1 MMKTNEKW
9 KKIPGFENY
18 SVSDLGRVRNDTT
31 GKMLSI
37 SSDKDGYQVCYCFN
51 NGKRKTFRIH
61 QLVAKA
67 FIPNPNNYGTVDH
80 ITPDKKDNR
89 VENLM
94 WLSAEENSR
103 KFQLEQITEEQK
115 KVRSDNCKKMQ
126 EKAIESTSKPVMCI
140 ETGIVYSSICECS
153 RKTGIYQ
160 SEISRVLQNKRNS
173 AKGYHF
179 ILVEK
184 EE

>member
-1 MMKTNEKW
+1 MKIKEQW
-9 KKIPGFENY
+9 KKIQGFENY
-18 SVSDLGRVRNDTT
+18 SVSNLGEVRNDIS
-31 GKMLSI
+31 GKKISI

-61 QLVAKA
+61 QLVARA
-67 FIPNPNNYGTVDH
+67 FIPNPNNYETVDH
-80 ITPDKKDNR
+80 IKPDKKDNR
-89 VENLM
+89 VVNLM

-115 KVRSDNCKKMQ
+115 KVRSNNCKKMQ
-126 EKAIESTSKPVMCI
+126 EKAYKSTSKPVKCV
-140 ETGIVYSSICECS
+140 ETNIIYPSICECA
-153 RKTGIYQ
+153 RKMGIYQ
-160 SEISRVLQNKRNS
+160 SEISRVLQDKRRS

-179 ILVEK
+179 EFTDK